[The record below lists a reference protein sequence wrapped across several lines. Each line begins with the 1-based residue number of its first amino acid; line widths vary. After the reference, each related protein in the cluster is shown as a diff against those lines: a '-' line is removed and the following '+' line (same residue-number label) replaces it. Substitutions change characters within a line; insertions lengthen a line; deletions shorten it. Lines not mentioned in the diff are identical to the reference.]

1 MHISDTCTPDFV
13 ARSLGNA
20 PCTDRSNLRAELATL
35 APMTAVCLLL
45 ALLTVVATVMSGA
58 DPALLVLG

>member
-1 MHISDTCTPDFV
+1 MHISDTCTPVFV
-13 ARSLGNA
+13 ARGLGNA
-20 PCTDRSNLRAELATL
+20 PCTDRSDLQAGLAIL
-35 APMTAVCLLL
+35 VPMTAVCLLL

>member
-13 ARSLGNA
+13 ARSLGSA
-20 PCTDRSNLRAELATL
+20 PYTDRSDLRAGLAIL
-35 APMTAVCLLL
+35 AQMTAVCLLL
-45 ALLTVVATVMSGA
+45 ALLTVVATVLSGT